1 MSPRAWRARSA
12 TCRKQS
18 PVFEGHFPGYP
29 LMPGV
34 LLIEC
39 MAQTTGW
46 LVSALTGFT
55 GLPALA
61 GVKEGKIR
69 SAVFPGDELEF
80 EGRVIHEGSGY
91 AIGEAKG
98 WCKGA
103 AICDANA
110 DLSHHSLSE
119 PGTARR
125 TVGVGRAHQ
134 FPGQGVR
141 EVTEL
146 REVWITGVGLLTCL
160 GEGLEAAWA
169 HLERGDPPPY
179 DDKSFAPYIVHQLA
193 PMSFDKHIP
202 KKSDQ
207 RQMET
212 WQRVG
217 VYSAGMALTDAGIAG
232 NAELLDRADMIV
244 AAGGGE
250 RDIAVDT
257 AIMAGL
263 RKTNEPGAFL
273 NERLM
278 SDLRPT
284 LFLAQ
289 LPNLLAGNI
298 SLVHG
303 VVGSSRTFMGEE
315 AAGVDA
321 VRVAQARIAAGQSE
335 LTLVGGAY
343 HGTRWDVL
351 LAFELGGV
359 VLKDKFAP
367 VWDRGPQGGIA
378 FGTMGAFLVLESREH
393 AQGPRRKTA
402 GADFAGLFRPQ
413 CAQRGRSRKRRC
425 AANGTPSRRRSTGP
439 MPRSFPAPP
448 ASNRRPRPSLMCSRI
463 SVFRSAIPVRIS
475 GMGSIPSS
483 WPIWASAAR

>member
-1 MSPRAWRARSA
+1 M
-12 TCRKQS
+12 
-18 PVFEGHFPGYP
+18 
-29 LMPGV
+29 
-34 LLIEC
+34 
-39 MAQTTGW
+39 
-46 LVSALTGFT
+46 
-55 GLPALA
+55 
-61 GVKEGKIR
+61 
-69 SAVFPGDELEF
+69 
-80 EGRVIHEGSGY
+80 
-91 AIGEAKG
+91 
-98 WCKGA
+98 
-103 AICDANA
+103 
-110 DLSHHSLSE
+110 
-119 PGTARR
+119 
-125 TVGVGRAHQ
+125 
-134 FPGQGVR
+134 
-141 EVTEL
+141 TER

-160 GEGLEAAWA
+160 GEGLQAAWD

-179 DDKSFAPYIVHQLA
+179 DDKTFAPYIVHQLA
-193 PMSFDKHIP
+193 PMNFDKQIP

-217 VYSAGMALTDAGIAG
+217 VYTAGLALSDAGIAG
-232 NAELLDRADMIV
+232 NAELLDHTDMII

-257 AIMAGL
+257 AIMAGM
-263 RKTNEPGAFL
+263 RKVNAPGAFL

-351 LAFELGGV
+351 LTFELGGV
-359 VLKDKFAP
+359 ALKNKFAP
-367 VWDRGPQGGIA
+367 VWDRGPDGGIA
-378 FGTMGAFLVLESREH
+378 FATLGAFVVLESSEH
-393 AQGPRRKTA
+393 AKARGARPRTRISRVFSDRNLRQPGEAEAALRRHWDAIA
-402 GADFAGLFRPQ
+402 GQVDRAHAAVISGAAGLEPATSAELAVLKEIGLPVRNTGTYIGHGVDTQFL
-413 CAQRGRSRKRRC
+413 ANLGIGC
-425 AANGTPSRRRSTGP
+425 AAIEHGKLFAPTGTGDIGDS
-439 MPRSFPAPP
+439 PP
-448 ASNRRPRPSLMCSRI
+448 DLSQVVVT
-463 SVFRSAIPVRIS
+463 SVGNWRGEGLALLERVN
-475 GMGSIPSS
+475 
-483 WPIWASAAR
+483 

>member
-1 MSPRAWRARSA
+1 
-12 TCRKQS
+12 
-18 PVFEGHFPGYP
+18 
-29 LMPGV
+29 
-34 LLIEC
+34 
-39 MAQTTGW
+39 
-46 LVSALTGFT
+46 
-55 GLPALA
+55 
-61 GVKEGKIR
+61 
-69 SAVFPGDELEF
+69 
-80 EGRVIHEGSGY
+80 
-91 AIGEAKG
+91 
-98 WCKGA
+98 
-103 AICDANA
+103 
-110 DLSHHSLSE
+110 
-119 PGTARR
+119 
-125 TVGVGRAHQ
+125 
-134 FPGQGVR
+134 
-141 EVTEL
+141 VTER

-160 GEGLEAAWA
+160 GEGLETAWG

-193 PMSFDKHIP
+193 PMSFDKQIP

-217 VYSAGMALTDAGIAG
+217 VYSAGLALTDAGIAG
-232 NAELLDRADMIV
+232 NADLLDHTDMIV

-257 AIMAGL
+257 AIMAGM
-263 RKTNEPGAFL
+263 RKVNQPGAFL

-351 LAFELGGV
+351 LAFELGSV
-359 VLKDKFAP
+359 VLSGKFAP
-367 VWDRGPQGGIA
+367 VWDRGTQGGIA
-378 FGTMGAFLVLESREH
+378 FATMGAFLVLESREH
-393 AQGPRRKTA
+393 AEARGARPRARISPVLSDRNRREA
-402 GADFAGLFRPQ
+402 GAAEAALRRQWDAIIPRLDRAHAAVISGAAGLE
-413 CAQRGRSRKRRC
+413 
-425 AANGTPSRRRSTGP
+425 
-439 MPRSFPAPP
+439 PAT
-448 ASNRRPRPSLMCSRI
+448 
-463 SVFRSAIPVRIS
+463 SAERHVLKEIGLPVRNTGTYIGHGVDTQFMANLGIGCAVIEHGKLFAPTGS
-475 GMGSIPSS
+475 GDTGESPSGLS
-483 WPIWASAAR
+483 QVVVTSVGNWRGEGLAMLERVG